1 MPLFR
6 CHVVAVRSHID
17 MLKGEDVK
25 KLLVIGALLVLSACR
40 TGTTSITGEVP
51 ETRRA
56 AVATATDELLGNEVP
71 PDSVVGLSVIA
82 SEEELITA
90 FNFAIHQRI
99 DCGRDPYHCDVQS
112 FADVGSPLFVEI
124 SELMKIRQNANIVA
138 SKSGSLRYRIE
149 AVEFRTT
156 DIATVTTCITDDT
169 VLLDGEIIFDDSLF
183 SVQTKWT
190 MVRSGQTWLWESA
203 QALHWD
209 VEEDLCGF
217 AA

>member
-1 MPLFR
+1 
-6 CHVVAVRSHID
+6 
-17 MLKGEDVK
+17 VK
-25 KLLVIGALLVLSACR
+25 KLLVIGALLCLSACR
-40 TGTTSITGEVP
+40 LSTTSITGEVP
-51 ETRRA
+51 ETLPI
-56 AVATATDELLGNEVP
+56 AVATTTGESLSNEVS
-71 PDSVVGLSVIA
+71 PDSVVGLSAIA
-82 SEEELITA
+82 TEEELMTA

-112 FADVGSPLFVEI
+112 FTEVGSPLFVEI
-124 SELMKIRQNANIVA
+124 SELMEIRRNANIVA

-149 AVEFRTT
+149 AVEFRNT
-156 DIATVTTCITDDT
+156 DIAIVTTCITDDT
-169 VLLDGEIIFDDSLF
+169 VLVDGEIIFDDSLF

-209 VEEDLCGF
+209 VEEDLCRF

>member
-1 MPLFR
+1 MR
-6 CHVVAVRSHID
+6 RQ
-17 MLKGEDVK
+17 
-25 KLLVIGALLVLSACR
+25 LVIGALLCLSACR
-40 TGTTSITGEVP
+40 TSATSITGEVP
-51 ETRRA
+51 GTLQI
-56 AVATATDELLGNEVP
+56 AVATTTAESLSNEVS
-71 PDSVVGLSVIA
+71 PDSVVGSSVIA
-82 SEEELITA
+82 TEEELITA
-90 FNFAIHQRI
+90 FNFAMHQRI
-99 DCGRDPYHCDVQS
+99 NCGRDPYHCDVQS

-124 SELMKIRQNANIVA
+124 SELMEIRRNANIVA

-169 VLLDGEIIFDDSLF
+169 VLVDGEIIFDDSLF

-209 VEEDLCGF
+209 VEEDICQF
-217 AA
+217 VA

>member
-1 MPLFR
+1 M
-6 CHVVAVRSHID
+6 
-17 MLKGEDVK
+17 K
-25 KLLVIGALLVLSACR
+25 KLLLVGSLLCLSACR
-40 TGTTSITGEVP
+40 LSTTSITGEVP
-51 ETRRA
+51 ETLPI
-56 AVATATDELLGNEVP
+56 AVATTTGESLSNEVP
-71 PDSVVGLSVIA
+71 PDSVVGLSVVA
-82 SEEELITA
+82 TEEELITA

-124 SELMKIRQNANIVA
+124 SELMEIRRSANIVA

-149 AVEFRTT
+149 AVEFRNT
-156 DIATVTTCITDDT
+156 DTATVTTCITDDT
-169 VLLDGEIIFDDSLF
+169 VLVDGEIIFDDSLF

-209 VEEDLCGF
+209 VEEDLCRF

>member
-1 MPLFR
+1 
-6 CHVVAVRSHID
+6 VA
-17 MLKGEDVK
+17 
-25 KLLVIGALLVLSACR
+25 
-40 TGTTSITGEVP
+40 TTTGES
-51 ETRRA
+51 
-56 AVATATDELLGNEVP
+56 LSNEVP
-71 PDSVVGLSVIA
+71 PDSVVGLSVVA
-82 SEEELITA
+82 TEEELITA

-112 FADVGSPLFVEI
+112 FTAVGSPLFVEI
-124 SELMKIRQNANIVA
+124 SELMKIRQSANIVA

-156 DIATVTTCITDDT
+156 DRATVTTCLTDDT
-169 VLLDGEIIFDDSLF
+169 VLVDGEIIFDDSLF

-209 VEEDLCGF
+209 VEEDLCRF

>member
-1 MPLFR
+1 M
-6 CHVVAVRSHID
+6 
-17 MLKGEDVK
+17 K
-25 KLLVIGALLVLSACR
+25 KLLVVGALLCLSACR
-40 TGTTSITGEVP
+40 TNSTTITGEVP
-51 ETRRA
+51 ETLPL
-56 AVATATDELLGNEVP
+56 AVATTTGGSVSNEVSQ
-71 PDSVVGLSVIA
+71 DSVVGPSVVTA
-82 SEEELITA
+82 EEELKTA
-90 FNFAIHQRI
+90 FNFAIDQRI

-112 FADVGSPLFVEI
+112 FTDVGSPLFVEI
-124 SELMKIRQNANIVA
+124 SELMKIRRSANIVA
-138 SKSGSLRYRIE
+138 SNNGSLRYRIE

-156 DIATVTTCITDDT
+156 DRATVTTCITDDT

-209 VEEDLCGF
+209 VEEDLCRF

>member
-1 MPLFR
+1 M
-6 CHVVAVRSHID
+6 
-17 MLKGEDVK
+17 K
-25 KLLVIGALLVLSACR
+25 KLLVVGSLLCLSACR
-40 TGTTSITGEVP
+40 LSTTSITGEVP
-51 ETRRA
+51 ETLPI
-56 AVATATDELLGNEVP
+56 AVATTTGESLSNEFS
-71 PDSVVGLSVIA
+71 PDSVVGIPVIA
-82 SEEELITA
+82 TEEELITA

-112 FADVGSPLFVEI
+112 FTEVGSPLFVEI
-124 SELMKIRQNANIVA
+124 SELMKIRRSSNIVA

-169 VLLDGEIIFDDSLF
+169 VLVDGEIIFDDSLF

-190 MVRSGQTWLWESA
+190 MVRNGQTWLWESA

-209 VEEDLCGF
+209 VEEDLCRF

>member
-1 MPLFR
+1 M
-6 CHVVAVRSHID
+6 
-17 MLKGEDVK
+17 K
-25 KLLVIGALLVLSACR
+25 KLLVIGALLWLSACR
-40 TGTTSITGEVP
+40 TSTTSITGEVP
-51 ETRRA
+51 ETPPI
-56 AVATATDELLGNEVP
+56 AVATTTGESLSNEVS
-71 PDSVVGLSVIA
+71 PDSVVGLSVVA
-82 SEEELITA
+82 TEEELITA

-112 FADVGSPLFVEI
+112 FTAVGSPLFVEI
-124 SELMKIRQNANIVA
+124 SELMNIRRSANIRA

-149 AVEFRTT
+149 AVEFRNT
-156 DIATVTTCITDDT
+156 DTATVTTCITDDT
-169 VLLDGEIIFDDSLF
+169 VLVDGDIIFDDSLF

-209 VEEDLCGF
+209 VEEDLCRF

>member
-1 MPLFR
+1 MKR
-6 CHVVAVRSHID
+6 Q
-17 MLKGEDVK
+17 
-25 KLLVIGALLVLSACR
+25 LVIGALLCLSACR
-40 TGTTSITGEVP
+40 TSATSITGEVP
-51 ETRRA
+51 ETLPV
-56 AVATATDELLGNEVP
+56 AVASTTGKSLSNELS
-71 PDSVVGLSVIA
+71 PDSVVGLSVVTT
-82 SEEELITA
+82 EEELIAA

-99 DCGRDPYHCDVQS
+99 ACGRDPYHCDVQS
-112 FADVGSPLFVEI
+112 FADVGSPLFAEI
-124 SELMKIRQNANIVA
+124 SELMKIRRNANIVA
-138 SKSGSLRYRIE
+138 SESGSLRYRIE

-169 VLLDGEIIFDDSLF
+169 VLVDGEIIFDDSLF

-209 VEEDLCGF
+209 VEEDLCRF

>member
-1 MPLFR
+1 MIR
-6 CHVVAVRSHID
+6 WRRD
-17 MLKGEDVK
+17 MKRQ
-25 KLLVIGALLVLSACR
+25 LVIGALLCLSACR
-40 TGTTSITGEVP
+40 LSTTSITGEVP
-51 ETRRA
+51 ETLPI
-56 AVATATDELLGNEVP
+56 AVAITTGESLNNKVS
-71 PDSVVGLSVIA
+71 PDSVVGTSIIA
-82 SEEELITA
+82 TEEELIAA

-99 DCGRDPYHCDVQS
+99 ACGRDPYHCDVQS
-112 FADVGSPLFVEI
+112 FTDVDSPLFVEI
-124 SELMKIRQNANIVA
+124 SELMKIRRSANIVA
-138 SKSGSLRYRIE
+138 SNNGSLRYRIE

-169 VLLDGEIIFDDSLF
+169 VLVDGEIIFDDSLF

-217 AA
+217 PA